1 MTHVCMYVYL
11 ARYRME
17 SSRPTHT
24 HCHVDPFGT
33 RGVWSAQ
40 DLESFIAAW
49 QLPTVRTR
57 RMMDIAAMHRTPRI
71 GYGGDTEAARLKRI
85 VARRQ
90 ETHRARQDS
99 ETRRL
104 QRAIARV
111 SHRAIGD
118 RYCLQYPRLY

>member
-1 MTHVCMYVYL
+1 MYVCMYVCMCMTHVCMYVYL

-71 GYGGDTEAARLKRI
+71 GYDGDAEARYGQCLS
-85 VARRQ
+85 VAP
-90 ETHRARQDS
+90 S
-99 ETRRL
+99 
-104 QRAIARV
+104 
-111 SHRAIGD
+111 RAIGSSSP
-118 RYCLQYPRLY
+118 LWSPGHVSKLEHIGEHP